1 MKVGSYGMDMVNA
14 AKLNQNVTKDIK
26 SDEDKDLMESCVKLE
41 GEFMKI
47 MLKEMKKTIPDSG
60 FVPKSAGHD
69 IVEDFDTDQPDYIFR
84 GTHIELS
91 AAMAR
96 VHKGAQ
102 AHLGNETGFTGSNIT
117 VQVADDTLW

>member
-69 IVEDFDTDQPDYIFR
+69 IVEDMYYETVGEDAAQNSSMGLAKMIYEQFTRSRTD
-84 GTHIELS
+84 
-91 AAMAR
+91 
-96 VHKGAQ
+96 KK
-102 AHLGNETGFTGSNIT
+102 
-117 VQVADDTLW
+117 